1 MTSNAAKAAAV
12 RYTFSP
18 SDHADDGC
26 LSIDHAVRI
35 YDALDAIDDTDPK
48 DPEGPYWELMDQHG
62 IQPWERLD
70 HLDVF
75 FLIESMLSLA
85 IDIDHCFAVTGEPQ

>member
-18 SDHADDGC
+18 SGDADESC
-26 LSIDHAVRI
+26 QSVDHAVRI
-35 YDALDAIDDTDPK
+35 YDALDAVDGVTA
-48 DPEGPYWELMDQHG
+48 EPYWAVMDQHG

-70 HLDVF
+70 HLDMF

-85 IDIDHCFAVTGEPQ
+85 NDIDHCIAVTGEPQ